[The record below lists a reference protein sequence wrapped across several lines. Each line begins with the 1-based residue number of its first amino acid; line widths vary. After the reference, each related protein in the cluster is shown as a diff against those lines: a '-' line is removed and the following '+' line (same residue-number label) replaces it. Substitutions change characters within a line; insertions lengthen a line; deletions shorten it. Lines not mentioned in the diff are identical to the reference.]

1 MNMNKVELLPKDLK
15 INDKWYQ
22 PRLYITAWGKWCIAY
37 KNMVDLND
45 HLCSVCVEPENEP
58 RTIESTIGY
67 LNEYIGNA
75 KTLDDACDMIT
86 NYINKNF
93 INS

>member
-58 RTIESTIGY
+58 RTIESTIGC

-86 NYINKNF
+86 KYINDHF
-93 INS
+93 INN